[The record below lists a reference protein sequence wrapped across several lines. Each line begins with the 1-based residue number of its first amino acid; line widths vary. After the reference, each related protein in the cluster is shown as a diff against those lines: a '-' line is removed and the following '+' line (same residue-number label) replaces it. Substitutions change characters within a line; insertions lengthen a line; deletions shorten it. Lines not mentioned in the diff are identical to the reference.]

1 MSGSRLVLRL
11 VVVVALMLA
20 TAGCGGGTDGLR
32 ISEAR
37 VGAPTGPNAA
47 MYFTASGADEAD
59 TLRSASTEVASEIQ
73 IHETVISD
81 EGTMS
86 MRSVSRLEL
95 PAGGQLVLEPG
106 GFHLMLVDV
115 DELEVGGT
123 IEVVLLW
130 EVAGEMTVVA
140 EVVDPS
146 DTMGEEE
153 LKHTEDH

>member
-1 MSGSRLVLRL
+1 MSGSSLVLSF
-11 VVVVALMLA
+11 VGVAALMLA
-20 TAGCGGGTDGLR
+20 AGCGGGTDGLQ
-32 ISEAR
+32 ISDAR

-47 MYFTASGADEAD
+47 MYFTARGTDEAD
-59 TLRSASTEVASEIQ
+59 TLRSASTDVANEIQ

-86 MRSVSRLEL
+86 MRPVSRLEL

-123 IEVVLLW
+123 IEVVLVW
-130 EVAGEMTVVA
+130 EVAGEMTVIA

-153 LKHTEDH
+153 MENH

>member
-1 MSGSRLVLRL
+1 LSKVAVRFLAVTALVLL
-11 VVVVALMLA
+11 VGCSSE
-20 TAGCGGGTDGLR
+20 AGGLQ
-32 ISEAR
+32 ISDAR

-47 MYFTASGADEAD
+47 MYFTARGADEAD
-59 TLRSASTEVASEIQ
+59 SLRSATTDVAEEIQ
-73 IHETVISD
+73 IHETVTGD

-86 MRSVSRLEL
+86 MRSVPRLEL
-95 PAGGQLVLEPG
+95 PAGGELVLEPG
-106 GFHLMLVDV
+106 GYHLMLVGV

-130 EVAGEMTVVA
+130 EVAGEMTVEA

-153 LKHTEDH
+153 SEQTEDH

>member
-1 MSGSRLVLRL
+1 MSGSSLVLRF

-20 TAGCGGGTDGLR
+20 AGCGGGTDGLE
-32 ISEAR
+32 ISDAR

-47 MYFTASGADEAD
+47 MDFTARGADEAD
-59 TLRSASTEVASEIQ
+59 TLRSASTDVANEIH

-86 MRSVSRLEL
+86 MRSVPRLEL

-115 DELEVGGT
+115 DELAVGGT

-153 LKHTEDH
+153 MENH

>member
-1 MSGSRLVLRL
+1 MSGSSLVLRF

-20 TAGCGGGTDGLR
+20 AGCGGGTDGLE
-32 ISEAR
+32 ISDAR

-47 MYFTASGADEAD
+47 MYFTARGADEAD
-59 TLRSASTEVASEIQ
+59 TLRSASTDVANEIH

-86 MRSVSRLEL
+86 MRSVPRLEL

-115 DELEVGGT
+115 DELAVGGT

-153 LKHTEDH
+153 MENH

>member
-1 MSGSRLVLRL
+1 VGHRCVVLVGILL
-11 VVVVALMLA
+11 
-20 TAGCGGGTDGLR
+20 TGCGGGSDGLQ
-32 ISEAR
+32 ISDAR

-47 MYFTASGADEAD
+47 MYFTARGADEAD
-59 TLRSASTEVASEIQ
+59 SLRSATTDVANEIQ

-86 MRSVSRLEL
+86 MRSVPRLEL

-106 GFHLMLVDV
+106 GYHLMLLGV

-130 EVAGEMTVVA
+130 EVAGEMTVEA

-153 LKHTEDH
+153 LEHTEDH